1 MPANRRT
8 LQRFRLRAV
17 EQTPSALTRLPSWLL
32 TQSAAQA
39 HRITTEAFAAGGG
52 RAYHFRLLATL
63 VEFGPAS
70 QAVLG
75 RRSCIDR
82 SDVVAAL
89 NELEAGGYVERTP
102 DPDDGRR
109 NIITITAAGRR
120 RHKRLTTLVTR
131 AQEEIFA
138 PLSPADRDR
147 LAKLLGRLLAH
158 HQAE

>member
-1 MPANRRT
+1 MD
-8 LQRFRLRAV
+8 
-17 EQTPSALTRLPSWLL
+17 EQTPSALTQLPSWLL

-39 HRITTEAFAAGGG
+39 QRIVSDTFAAAGA

-70 QAVLG
+70 QAALG

-89 NELEAGGYVERTP
+89 NELEADGYVERTP

-109 NIITITAAGRR
+109 NIITITTTGRR
-120 RHKRLTTLVTR
+120 HYKRLTTVVGK
-131 AQEEIFA
+131 AQDEIFA
-138 PLSPADRDR
+138 PLSATDRTR
-147 LAKLLGRLLAH
+147 LTTILGKLLTH
-158 HQAE
+158 HQG

>member
-1 MPANRRT
+1 
-8 LQRFRLRAV
+8 
-17 EQTPSALTRLPSWLL
+17 
-32 TQSAAQA
+32 
-39 HRITTEAFAAGGG
+39 
-52 RAYHFRLLATL
+52 
-63 VEFGPAS
+63 
-70 QAVLG
+70 
-75 RRSCIDR
+75 
-82 SDVVAAL
+82 VVAAL